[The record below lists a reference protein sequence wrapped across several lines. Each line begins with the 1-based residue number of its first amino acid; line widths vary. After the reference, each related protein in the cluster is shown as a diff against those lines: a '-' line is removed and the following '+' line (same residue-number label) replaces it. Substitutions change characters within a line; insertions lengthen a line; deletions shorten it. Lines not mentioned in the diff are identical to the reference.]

1 MAAVQVESVGRAER
15 LRMPKS
21 LCLGK
26 ASYCLLN
33 EKFRWSK
40 NFEVFTIAEILAKLL
55 ASRES
60 VWTNN
65 KFFFS
70 KFNLKCF
77 VVLENYAKNLQ
88 LLTKDDKGYEL
99 IEFVN

>member
-21 LCLGK
+21 ICLGK

-65 KFFFS
+65 KF
-70 KFNLKCF
+70 NLKCF
-77 VVLENYAKNLQ
+77 VVLENYAKSLQ

-99 IEFVN
+99 IEFVS